1 MLVICSPPWPEGF
14 HFQHVSL
21 HADFAWPYHAMVV
34 SDPKSLARWG
44 HILKPLGVVHVCGRS
59 RSPGGWGRS
68 TSDDDWSWPLEV
80 SEAAWPCLVKKG
92 GGFFC
97 CCSSSSSSYYYFFI
111 LFLLLLLLLVVAVV
125 FSFAPCCVLQ
135 RVCISTR
142 EVPPIS
148 RRATKGTCYSIGVVA
163 STNK

>member
-1 MLVICSPPWPEGF
+1 MLQYMPSNG
-14 HFQHVSL
+14 
-21 HADFAWPYHAMVV
+21 
-34 SDPKSLARWG
+34 SLAAWALLVSEELAMSRMFTVKAG
-44 HILKPLGVVHVCGRS
+44 FCYPLAASDSQAQNEALSAFQKQHDR
-59 RSPGGWGRS
+59 
-68 TSDDDWSWPLEV
+68 TQSDDDWSWPLEV

-97 CCSSSSSSYYYFFI
+97 CCSSSSSSYYYFFL